1 MALAH
6 LGPDREN
13 RLGAALDM
21 VLVTHLVELRDN
33 RFEES
38 RDQLLTLLRGLLQ
51 FRQNVLIV
59 IGFEI
64 AERDILQLA
73 LDGIKTQLVSNLSV
87 DIQAL
92 PTLFVMFRG
101 GENRQRAHHFEAV
114 GQLDQNHTRIGRI
127 RHDQV
132 AEIVG
137 LLLSDFGFDVR
148 DIRQRACDINHV
160 IAKL

>member
-6 LGPDREN
+6 LGPDRED

-92 PTLFVMFRG
+92 PTLFVMFRC

-114 GQLDQNHTRIGRI
+114 GQLDQNHARVGRI
-127 RHDQV
+127 RNDQV

-148 DIRQRACDINHV
+148 DIRQRTCDINHV